1 MSGAPA
7 VHLTNIRALVV
18 EHAERVDLGPSTRVL
33 VEWEC
38 KEKLLQQFAIL
49 RPAGVVTERGDFE
62 AEAVEPQRPESGVGD
77 RDDLSVERGV
87 VDPDGFDADLLQL
100 AVATGLRALVAEER
114 ARVADLD
121 RQLSTIEAVLDDRT
135 HDSGGSLGTQRH
147 RTVTAV
153 GECVHLFADD
163 VGRLTD
169 TASEQ
174 AGVLED
180 RQFDVAVSGQP
191 RGARQ
196 TVTNGDEFG

>member
-1 MSGAPA
+1 MRGLTTYGTPNASRCASTSSKCALQLSGQVIEHERRARS
-7 VHLTNIRALVV
+7 HLTNIRALVV

-114 ARVADLD
+114 AR
-121 RQLSTIEAVLDDRT
+121 RS
-135 HDSGGSLGTQRH
+135 
-147 RTVTAV
+147 
-153 GECVHLFADD
+153 
-163 VGRLTD
+163 
-169 TASEQ
+169 
-174 AGVLED
+174 
-180 RQFDVAVSGQP
+180 
-191 RGARQ
+191 
-196 TVTNGDEFG
+196 